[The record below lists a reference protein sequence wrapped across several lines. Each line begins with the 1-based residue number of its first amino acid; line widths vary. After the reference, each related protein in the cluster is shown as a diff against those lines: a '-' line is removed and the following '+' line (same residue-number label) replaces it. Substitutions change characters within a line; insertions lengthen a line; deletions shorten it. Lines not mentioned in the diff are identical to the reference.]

1 MAQHFM
7 RIAGAREHNLKGI
20 SVSVPREKITVVT
33 GVSGSGKSSLVFG
46 TIAAESQRQLAE
58 TFSSFVRNR
67 LPRQERPQ
75 ADLLDHLAPA
85 VVIDQR
91 PVGGG
96 ARSTVG
102 TMTDIYTAIRLLFS
116 RIGTPSAGES
126 TAYSFND
133 PRGMCP
139 ECSGL
144 GRVRGLDLDAFLD
157 RSKSLNQGAI
167 RFKPFEVGSVWWQTY
182 AESGLFDPDLPVGDF
197 GPQDRD
203 TLLYGKGFRVP
214 RRNKS
219 TGERGYNAYEGL
231 VVRFNRL
238 YLDREAPAHSRAA
251 VRRVVTEG
259 PCPECGGSRL
269 NEAARASRID
279 GRSIADFAALDAV
292 DLLAELK
299 QIDDPVGGPVAA
311 AAAGSLERL
320 VDIGLGYL
328 SLDRATASLS
338 GGEAQRLKTVR
349 QLGSSLSGLTYIFDE
364 PTTGLHPRDVHRLT
378 DLLRQLRDKGNTVLV
393 VEHDRDV
400 MAAADHAIDLGPG
413 AGARGGEVVYEGPA
427 AGLATSDTVT
437 GRWLRRGV
445 PVREEVR
452 KPARWFTVE
461 GAALHN
467 LRDVTV
473 AVPLGVLTAVTGV
486 AGSGKSSLIA
496 EFVRRYGNGA
506 EDAESV
512 MVVDQSAPHASSR
525 STVISYLGLL
535 DTVRRLFARATGADA
550 GLFSFNSRGA
560 CPDCRGLGVIR
571 TDLGYLD
578 PVTTRCAA
586 CAGRRFSPE
595 ALRHTVGGLSIADV
609 LDLTADQA
617 AEHFAAEPALRT
629 PLLAL
634 AEVGL
639 GYVTLGQALTALSG
653 GERQR
658 LKLAGR
664 LDGSGGMYVFDEPT
678 TGLHMADVET
688 LTGLLDRLVGAGN
701 TVLVVEHNLDVVKRA
716 DWVLDLG
723 PDGGR
728 DGGRVVFEGTP
739 AQLAA
744 ADTAT
749 AEYLRRDLAA

>member
-1 MAQHFM
+1 MAHNDM
-7 RIAGAREHNLKGI
+7 RIAGAREHNLKD
-20 SVSVPREKITVVT
+20 VDVTVPRDKITVVT

-102 TMTDIYTAIRLLFS
+102 TMTDIYTALRLLFS

-144 GRVRGLDLDAFLD
+144 GRVRRLDLEAFLD
-157 RSKSLNQGAI
+157 RSKSLNEGAI

-182 AESGLFDPDLPVGDF
+182 AESGLFDPDLPIGDF
-197 GPQDRD
+197 SPQDWD
-203 TLLYGKGFRVP
+203 KLLYGKGFRVP

-219 TGERGYNAYEGL
+219 TGEQGHNAYEGL

-238 YLDREAPAHSRAA
+238 YLDRDAPAHSRAA

-269 NEAARASRID
+269 NEAARASKID
-279 GRSIADFAALDAV
+279 GRSIADLTALDAV

-413 AGARGGEVVYEGPA
+413 AGARGGEVVYAGPA
-427 AGLATSDTVT
+427 AGLGAADTVT
-437 GRWLRRGV
+437 GRWLRQRV

-452 KPARWFTVE
+452 APAGWFAVE
-461 GAALHN
+461 GASLHN
-467 LRDVTV
+467 LRDVRV
-473 AVPLGVLTAVTGV
+473 RVPLGVLTAVTGV
-486 AGSGKSSLIA
+486 AGSGKSSLVA
-496 EFVRRYGNGA
+496 EFVRRYGA
-506 EDAESV
+506 ERGEPV
-512 MVVDQSAPHASSR
+512 VVDQSAPHASSR
-525 STVISYLGLL
+525 SAVISYLGLL

-550 GLFSFNSRGA
+550 ALFSFNSRGA
-560 CPDCRGLGVIR
+560 CPDCKGLGVIR

-578 PVTTRCAA
+578 PVTTRCAT
-586 CAGRRFSPE
+586 CAGRRFNAE
-595 ALRHTVGGLSIADV
+595 ALRHTVAGLSIADV
-609 LDLTADQA
+609 FELTADQA
-617 AEHFAAEPALRT
+617 AEHFAAEPVLRG
-629 PLLAL
+629 PLRAL

-639 GYVTLGQALTALSG
+639 GYVRLGQSLTALSG

-664 LDGSGGMYVFDEPT
+664 LDGSGGVYVFDEPT
-678 TGLHMADVET
+678 TGLHMADVEV
-688 LTGLLDRLVGAGN
+688 LSGLLDRLVDAGN
-701 TVLVVEHNLDVVKRA
+701 TVLAVEHNLDVVKRA